1 MAGSSGGSDV
11 EERRGSA
18 RQQGQDQ
25 KEEGRRLAKHD
36 DEEGLGLCVYGGER
50 EGGKEDGSIERWG

>member
-36 DEEGLGLCVYGGER
+36 DEEGLGLCVCMV
-50 EGGKEDGSIERWG
+50 GKGRAGRRTGQ